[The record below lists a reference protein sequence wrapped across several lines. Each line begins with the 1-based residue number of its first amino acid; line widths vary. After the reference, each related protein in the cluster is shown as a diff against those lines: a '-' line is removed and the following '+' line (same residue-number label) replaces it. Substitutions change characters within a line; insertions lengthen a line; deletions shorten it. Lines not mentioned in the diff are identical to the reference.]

1 MWISK
6 ARWMALE
13 KRVADLER
21 VVQGQRDKNE
31 IMFEFCRS
39 VANKEKLSLLSY
51 QQLYSP
57 STDSNQK
64 VRMLF
69 KGEQDRVKHYLKHFG
84 ISENGPGR
92 VTFTEIPNNENTRR
106 VYGIERTM
114 LGRKERKIR
123 IVLDVDMD
131 YPVFLLRVFPENNL
145 QEVSC

>member
-6 ARWMALE
+6 AKWMTLE

-21 VVQGQRDKNE
+21 VVRGQRVKNE

-69 KGEQDRVKHYLKHFG
+69 KKVREEKV
-84 ISENGPGR
+84 
-92 VTFTEIPNNENTRR
+92 
-106 VYGIERTM
+106 
-114 LGRKERKIR
+114 
-123 IVLDVDMD
+123 
-131 YPVFLLRVFPENNL
+131 
-145 QEVSC
+145 

>member
-6 ARWMALE
+6 ARWSALE
-13 KRVADLER
+13 KRVADLQSQI
-21 VVQGQRDKNE
+21 QGQHAKNE

-69 KGEQDRVKHYLKHFG
+69 K
-84 ISENGPGR
+84 
-92 VTFTEIPNNENTRR
+92 
-106 VYGIERTM
+106 
-114 LGRKERKIR
+114 KIR
-123 IVLDVDMD
+123 
-131 YPVFLLRVFPENNL
+131 E
-145 QEVSC
+145 SS

>member
-6 ARWMALE
+6 ARWTALE

-21 VVQGQRDKNE
+21 EIQGQHAKNE

-39 VANKEKLSLLSY
+39 AANKEKLSLLSY

-69 KGEQDRVKHYLKHFG
+69 K
-84 ISENGPGR
+84 
-92 VTFTEIPNNENTRR
+92 
-106 VYGIERTM
+106 
-114 LGRKERKIR
+114 KIR
-123 IVLDVDMD
+123 
-131 YPVFLLRVFPENNL
+131 E
-145 QEVSC
+145 SS